1 MVVGRLLVIAIQDF
15 GITLKE
21 AKLVIVD
28 VLRTPSMDAA
38 CAYLGTIVFKE
49 PLYAIAP
56 HLMREQTSFIG
67 IADAITY
74 GIGLFQEVPL
84 LVVAIAGDADL
95 LV

>member
-1 MVVGRLLVIAIQDF
+1 MVVGRLLIIAIQDF

-21 AKLVIVD
+21 PKLVIVD
-28 VLRTPSMDAA
+28 VLRTPSMDTA
-38 CAYLGTIVFKE
+38 CPYLCAVIFKE
-49 PLYAIAP
+49 PLYTIAP

-74 GIGLFQEVPL
+74 GISLFQEVPL
-84 LVVAIAGDADL
+84 LVVEIAGDADL